1 MNKKIL
7 IQYFL
12 LFLIVLITC
21 IIFYNYFYEN
31 NENDITKK
39 STIDVIENK
48 NLSNLISDLKYI
60 TRDAEGNQYE
70 IISDSGEIDTIDQ
83 DIIFMKDVKAVIKL
97 IDNEPILIESSFAK
111 YNSKNNNTNFSEDI
125 FIKHIN
131 HRINCQFMDLLF
143 ENNIANL
150 YGDVVYTNLDKKILA
165 DKMEI
170 DLITKNA
177 KIFMYNKFK
186 KVKIT
191 GLK

>member
-70 IISDSGEIDTIDQ
+70 IISDSGEIDAIDQ

>member
-12 LFLIVLITC
+12 LFLIFLINC